1 MSGIRQ
7 RIARTGLVMLAAYLV
22 LLLGATYWQV
32 VRAEELA
39 NDPATNA
46 RRIEREEQRVK
57 RGRILDRNGVVLAE
71 TVEQPDGSFVRHY
84 PDAFAPNTVG
94 YHSSRYGSSGAEAA
108 GDRVLRGVDERT
120 SIRGLFE
127 DLLHIR
133 KEGDDVRLTL
143 DAELQRAAE
152 AAMGDGPGALVALDP
167 QDGDILAMVSTPSF
181 DPNVPIDDQFEALTN
196 DPASPLL
203 NRATQGLYTPG
214 STFKT
219 VTLAAALEAGLVTP
233 EDAAECPAR
242 IEVLDF
248 PVTSNNE
255 PPGKRTRTV
264 ADAYAYSCNTYFAQ
278 LGIELGEER
287 LTEMARALGLLDPVP
302 FELPTVAGT
311 LATTPDFLGSDQS
324 LAVTAFG
331 QGELQLTPL
340 HLALVAA
347 AAANDG
353 MVPKPH
359 LLTSTD
365 SEEWRR
371 AMSPEAA
378 ADLASIMEYGVQAG
392 WASTAAVPGIS
403 VAGKTG
409 SAEVEP
415 GASSHAVFIAFAP
428 VDDPQIAVAV
438 LKERAGA
445 GSREAGPVAKAV
457 IEAAL
462 R

>member
-7 RIARTGLVMLAAYLV
+7 RIARLGLVMLAAYFV

-32 VRAEELA
+32 VRAEDVA
-39 NDPATNA
+39 NDPKTNA
-46 RRIEREEQRVK
+46 RRIDLEEQAVK

-71 TVEQPDGSFVRHY
+71 TVEAPDGSFTRRYSDPRAAHV
-84 PDAFAPNTVG
+84 VG
-94 YHSSRYGSSGAEAA
+94 YHSNRFGSIGAEEA
-108 GDRVLRGVDERT
+108 GDTALRGAGSPDSLRSVID
-120 SIRGLFE
+120 
-127 DLLHIR
+127 DLLHVR
-133 KEGDDVRLTL
+133 DEGDDIRLTL
-143 DAELQRAAE
+143 DSTVQQAAE
-152 AAMGDGPGALVALDP
+152 TAMGDSPGALVALDP
-167 QDGDILAMVSTPSF
+167 RTGDILALVSTPGF
-181 DPNVPIDDQFEALTN
+181 DPNIAIDDQFEALTSRE
-196 DPASPLL
+196 DSPLL

-233 EDAAECPAR
+233 EEAASCPAR
-242 IEVLDF
+242 IEVQGF

-255 PPGKRTRTV
+255 PPGKRTTNV
-264 ADAYAYSCNTYFAQ
+264 ADAYAYSCNTYFAR
-278 LGIELGEER
+278 LGIEVGAER
-287 LTEMARALGLLDPVP
+287 LTEMARAFGMLDPIP
-302 FELPTVAGT
+302 FELPSAVGS
-311 LATTPDFLGSDQS
+311 LATTEDYLASEQG

-331 QGELQLTPL
+331 QGELQMSPL

-353 MVPKPH
+353 MVPKPR
-359 LLTSTD
+359 LLADTPVED
-365 SEEWRR
+365 WRR

-392 WASTAAVPGIS
+392 WAATAAVPGVR

-428 VDDPQIAVAV
+428 VDDPRIAVAV

-445 GSREAGPVAKAV
+445 GSIEAGPVAKAV

-462 R
+462 P